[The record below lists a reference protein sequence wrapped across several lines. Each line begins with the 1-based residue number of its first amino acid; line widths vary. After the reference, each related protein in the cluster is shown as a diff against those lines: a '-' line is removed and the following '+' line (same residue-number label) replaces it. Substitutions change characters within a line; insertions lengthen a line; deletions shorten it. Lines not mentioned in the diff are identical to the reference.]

1 MHSTRAHEECASEAV
16 HQGSQTIAI
25 SPCLVIDM
33 YTFHMAVCQGMAN
46 IAIGWAWRASLK

>member
-1 MHSTRAHEECASEAV
+1 MHSTRVHASEAV